1 MYFKVLTVMVIG
13 LLSAPGWA
21 LDWDRVEFFRPQTL
35 SAGSSLL
42 VRSLG
47 PTKIEIEWKSEAD
60 VKSIRVEGPLDAPE
74 IVSDSAKA
82 SQHVELEKKGLYRIT
97 PQLETGKVE
106 LTTTCLKNCFRKE
119 ISPQEAWSTLKNSE
133 ALPIIRL
140 AHQKLKDLS
149 QDRETQVRLA
159 SGLVGHFKALKE
171 RKRFPVL
178 PPIHTLS
185 NAQGLLGGF
194 EAAKPMAP
202 IVLSGSLEKLIEEGM
217 KAPYADPTP
226 IADGL
231 TTLYGHYTDR
241 SIPEVVLKQSPVI
254 AQVFTSLAAGK
265 GTKIEWK
272 TEKKTYELTSPLS
285 FAQALLATGHHI
297 ELQSE
302 RTYANFIALVRDG
315 NYIRWPAWF
324 DSGIP
329 LKSGHS
335 LQVPMGHSQQAWL
348 IRGPVVNAR
357 IAFFLGINGVGF
369 FANIDE
375 RPSWTGMT
383 ARHFTQSDSVT
394 NQGMILASF
403 IYSTRYQQRVHA
415 DLAGPAK
422 GVPASGYGFLGVCND
437 SNAFVEY
444 SVFGTRSTYPWVRAA
459 SLLVKGSKDPIDL
472 IFNDLPGDTTLKAQD
487 LQIGMV
493 RKQTLC
499 RIQGMLPYR
508 LAQMQNHF
516 DDPELIADLKE
527 VADEVGD
534 DCSR

>member
-1 MYFKVLTVMVIG
+1 MYFKALTAVAFG
-13 LLSAPGWA
+13 LCAPAWT

-35 SAGSSLL
+35 SAGTSLL

-47 PTKIEIEWKSEAD
+47 NTKIEIEWKSKAD

-82 SQHVELEKKGLYRIT
+82 SQHVELEKRGLYRIT
-97 PQLETGKVE
+97 PQLTAGKVE

-178 PPIHTLS
+178 PPLHTLS

-202 IVLSGSLEKLIEEGM
+202 LVLSGSLEKIIEEGM

-241 SIPEVVLKQSPVI
+241 SIPEIVLKQSPVI
-254 AQVFTSLAAGK
+254 AQVFTSLAAEK
-265 GTKIEWK
+265 GTKIQWK
-272 TEKKTYELTSPLS
+272 TDKKTYELTSPRD
-285 FAQALLATGHHI
+285 FVQALFATGHKI
-297 ELQSE
+297 EWQSE
-302 RTYANFIALVRDG
+302 RTHANFIALVRDET
-315 NYIRWPAWF
+315 YIRWPAWF

-329 LKSGHS
+329 LKSGRS

-375 RPSWTGMT
+375 RPSWTGLT
-383 ARHFTQSDSVT
+383 ARHFMESDTLSHQAT
-394 NQGMILASF
+394 ILSSF
-403 IYSTRYQQRVHA
+403 VYSTRYQRRVHT

-437 SNAFVEY
+437 SNAFVEFAL
-444 SVFGTRSTYPWVRAA
+444 FGIKSTYPWARAA
-459 SLLVKGSKDPIDL
+459 SLLDKDSRDPIDL
-472 IFNDLPGDTTLKAQD
+472 IFNNLPGDTTLKAED
-487 LQIGMV
+487 LNNGMI
-493 RKQTLC
+493 RRETLC

-508 LAQMQNHF
+508 LAQMGNHF
-516 DDPELIADLKE
+516 DDPELLADLKE

-534 DCSR
+534 DCR